1 MTLPRRSTII
11 VLVAFAVLGTSALG
25 AGAAHAQ
32 RAQRAQRAQLPRTR
46 ADMLLETGLW
56 PQAEEA
62 YYAQSSARPRD
73 PIARAE
79 LGRYLA
85 MKGAVL
91 PGTILMQE
99 ALQFGLDS
107 ALGRRLLRPWLSVLD
122 WRRTATLQG
131 DSVIRARPPLDSL
144 SLFRIPLPRF
154 NRSSGDLG
162 PVRTMGVTWVDIV
175 PRQIGVDSI
184 AGDVPRLGIEVLEA
198 MVPSYDTATHH
209 VTLHADARSALR
221 AEGERYRVLRDARE
235 VRVLMTSGRTLSL
248 PAAIAEITPR
258 WWQLDLLH
266 GWLVVRR

>member
-1 MTLPRRSTII
+1 MILSRCTTF
-11 VLVAFAVLGTSALG
+11 VLAAVVLTTCAPWTGT
-25 AGAAHAQ
+25 AH
-32 RAQRAQRAQLPRTR
+32 AQRAQLPRTR
-46 ADMLLETGLW
+46 ADLLLESGLW

-62 YYAQSSARPRD
+62 YYAQSSVRPRD

-91 PGTILMQE
+91 PGTVLIEE

-107 ALGRRLLRPWLSVLD
+107 ALARRLLQPWRSVLE
-122 WRRTATLQG
+122 WRGMAKLQM

-144 SLFRIPLPRF
+144 ALFRIPFPRY
-154 NRSSGDLG
+154 
-162 PVRTMGVTWVDIV
+162 VRVPPGRGELAPARLRDTAWVDVV

-184 AGDVPRLGIEVLEA
+184 AWRSGVVPRIGVEVLEA
-198 MVPSYDTATHH
+198 LVPSYDTVRHR
-209 VTLHADARSALR
+209 VILHADPKSALR
-221 AEGERYRVLRDARE
+221 ADGERYRVLRDSRE

-248 PAAIAEITPR
+248 PAALAELAPQ
-258 WWQLDLLH
+258 WWQLDLVH